1 MPPHI
6 LFVSTSNL
14 ATNPRLVKEIEL
26 ALEKGYRVTALVCSF
41 HNWSY
46 ALNEAVKK
54 KLAEKI
60 QLVEAVADRSAFP
73 VWVLSTLLQ
82 KFQLL
87 KLKLGVSNPSVLS
100 DVLIKRSILLRWKL
114 GQLKGNYQLVIAHNP
129 GAFEPAAVFA
139 KKHRTPLGIDVE
151 DYHPG
156 EATNPAES
164 NRMKRLLQQVLPQ
177 ANYVSAA
184 APLILEKVQKD
195 CSNELRNA
203 FTILNYFNKAEFVA
217 PLSAKDKPLQCVWFS
232 QNIDQGRG
240 LEPLLALLKS
250 FGEEVQLHLY
260 GNANPLFY
268 ESHLAGN
275 PQVILHPPVPQQQL
289 HQLLALYDVGIA
301 LEDLTSN
308 LNRTICLTNK
318 LLAYYQAGLYIL
330 ATDTAAQQQF
340 LEQHPSHGIITSLSN
355 LQEGLQQLVQQKE
368 TIRAG
373 SQTRYTTAAKHH
385 AAAELQQLAHCWE
398 QLIKES
404 CKS

>member
-26 ALEKGYRVTALVCSF
+26 ALEKGYRVTAVVCSF

-46 ALNEAVKK
+46 ALNETVKQ
-54 KLAEKI
+54 KLAASI
-60 QLVEAVADRSAFP
+60 QLIEAVADRSAFP
-73 VWVLSTLLQ
+73 VWFLSTLLQ
-82 KFQLL
+82 TFRQLQA
-87 KLKLGVSNPSVLS
+87 KLGFSNVAVLS

-114 GQLKGNYQLVIAHNP
+114 NRLKENYQLVIAHNP
-129 GAFEPAAVFA
+129 GAFEPAAAFA
-139 KKHRTPLGIDVE
+139 KRRGIPLGIDVE

-156 EATNPAES
+156 ETTNPDEATK
-164 NRMKRLLQQVLPQ
+164 MKLLMQQVLPQ

-184 APLILEKVQKD
+184 APLILEAVQRD
-195 CSNELRNA
+195 CNNQLRNT
-203 FTILNYFNKAEFVA
+203 FTILNYFNKEEFVT
-217 PLSAKDKPLQCVWFS
+217 PLPSQQQPLQCVWFS
-232 QNIDQGRG
+232 QNIDKGRG

-260 GNANPLFY
+260 GNASALFY
-268 ESHLAGN
+268 ESHLSGN
-275 PQVILHPPVPQQQL
+275 PQIFLHPPVPQQQL

-301 LEDLTSN
+301 IEDITSN
-308 LNRTICLTNK
+308 LNRTICITNK

-330 ATDTAAQQQF
+330 ATDTEAQEQF
-340 LEQHPSHGIITSLSN
+340 LRQHPSHGIITSLSN
-355 LQEGLQQLVQQKE
+355 LQEGLQQLAQQKE

-373 SQTRYTTAAKHH
+373 AQTRYADAAKHH

-398 QLIKES
+398 KIAKE
-404 CKS
+404 KL

>member
-46 ALNEAVKK
+46 ALNEVVKQ
-54 KLAEKI
+54 KLAAKI

-87 KLKLGVSNPSVLS
+87 KLKLGFSNASVLS

-114 GQLKGNYQLVIAHNP
+114 SQLKGNYQLVIAHNP
-129 GAFEPAAVFA
+129 GAFEPAAAFA
-139 KKHRTPLGIDVE
+139 KKQGIPLGIDVE

-184 APLILEKVQKD
+184 APLILEGVQRD

-203 FTILNYFNKAEFVA
+203 FTILNYFNKTEFVA

-232 QNIDQGRG
+232 QNIDKGRG
-240 LEPLLALLKS
+240 LEELIVALSK
-250 FGEEVQLHLY
+250 FPNDIELHLY
-260 GNANPLFY
+260 GNLHMQFY
-268 ESHLAGN
+268 NEHLAHIPAVKVHSPL
-275 PQVILHPPVPQQQL
+275 PQEQL
-289 HQLLALYDVGIA
+289 HKALAMYDVGLA
-301 LEDLTSN
+301 LESKTVNINRSICISN
-308 LNRTICLTNK
+308 K
-318 LLAYYQAGLYIL
+318 FLAYYQAGLFIV
-330 ATDTAAQQQF
+330 ATDTEGQERF
-340 LEQHPSHGIITSLSN
+340 LKQHPSHGIITSLSN
-355 LQEGLQQLVQQKE
+355 LQERLLQLVEQKE

-373 SQTRYTTAAKHH
+373 AQTRYGDAASYH

-398 QLIKES
+398 QLINK
-404 CKS
+404 KL

>member
-26 ALEKGYRVTALVCSF
+26 ALEKGYRVTAVVCSF

-46 ALNEAVKK
+46 ALNETVKQ
-54 KLAEKI
+54 KLGAKI
-60 QLVEAVADRSAFP
+60 QLIEAVADRSVFP

-82 KFQLL
+82 KFQQL
-87 KLKLGVSNPSVLS
+87 KAKLGFSNIAVLS

-114 GQLKGNYQLVIAHNP
+114 NQLKGNYQLVIAHNP
-129 GAFEPAAVFA
+129 GAFEPAAAFA
-139 KKHRTPLGIDVE
+139 KKHCIPLGIDVE

-156 EATNPAES
+156 EATNPAEA
-164 NRMKRLLQQVLPQ
+164 NTMKRLMQQVLPQ

-184 APLILEKVQKD
+184 APLILEAVQND
-195 CSNELRNA
+195 CRHRLRNA
-203 FTILNYFNKAEFVA
+203 FTILNYFNKAEFATPVPA
-217 PLSAKDKPLQCVWFS
+217 TGKPLQCVWFS
-232 QNIDQGRG
+232 QNIDKGRG

-330 ATDTAAQQQF
+330 ASDTAAQEQF
-340 LEQHPSHGIITSLSN
+340 LKQHPSHGIITSLSN
-355 LQEGLQQLVQQKE
+355 LQEGLQQLVEQKE
-368 TIRAG
+368 TISAG
-373 SQTRYTTAAKHH
+373 SQTRYTAAAKHH

-398 QLIKES
+398 KLIKGD
-404 CKS
+404 